1 MDNMLHSI
9 FTDVFCLKPGATIED
24 WTMDTVAE
32 WDSLRHMD
40 LIGSIEQQHDIEL
53 TFDEIVEMRSF
64 DAIRKIL
71 TDKGKIQP

>member
-1 MDNMLHSI
+1 MLHSI
-9 FTDVFCLKPGATIED
+9 FTDVFRLKSGAAIED

-71 TDKGKIQP
+71 TDKRKI